1 MKNKILIILI
11 IFMAILAGITYIVYN
26 YRINLQETQKINQE
40 FKSYSEAQM
49 LGTELVS
56 IMNRVQDLNSKN
68 NIAKDN
74 NNIYI
79 ENEENSI
86 KLYIELKYKDN
97 YSKIEVEKILND
109 GIENFIKSYSTA
121 SFKCTQI
128 TFHEKTGNVK
138 TLTFTET
145 DD

>member
-11 IFMAILAGITYIVYN
+11 IFMVILASATYIIYN
-26 YRINLQETQKINQE
+26 YRMKLQEAQKINNE
-40 FKSYSEAQM
+40 YKSYYEAQI

-56 IMNRVQDLNSKN
+56 IMNRTQDVNTKN
-68 NIAKDN
+68 EVEKDSEGL
-74 NNIYI
+74 YI
-79 ENEENSI
+79 DNEDDSI
-86 KLYIELKYKDN
+86 KMYLKLKYKDD
-97 YSKIEVEKILND
+97 YSTIEIEKILDD

-121 SFKCTQI
+121 SFKCTEI
-128 TFHEKTGNVK
+128 THHEKTGNVK

>member
-79 ENEENSI
+79 ENEEDSI

>member
-1 MKNKILIILI
+1 M
-11 IFMAILAGITYIVYN
+11 
-26 YRINLQETQKINQE
+26 
-40 FKSYSEAQM
+40 
-49 LGTELVS
+49 
-56 IMNRVQDLNSKN
+56 
-68 NIAKDN
+68 
-74 NNIYI
+74 
-79 ENEENSI
+79 
-86 KLYIELKYKDN
+86 YIELKYKDN

>member
-1 MKNKILIILI
+1 
-11 IFMAILAGITYIVYN
+11 MAILAGITYIVYN